1 MVSTPNKIKT
11 FAFMSIQPQILRE
24 LKLKCHLF
32 NRIGFIFHLHRI
44 FPWGCASGFL
54 RRIVPDAA
62 PAHNLVLG
70 MPHIQRQLTK
80 ELLLQNGKDS
90 DCESDKETT
99 TVLSDG
105 SNNNS
110 LNNLNNNKSASLLI
124 KRLPSIGERVL

>member
-1 MVSTPNKIKT
+1 MHSWN
-11 FAFMSIQPQILRE
+11 FYLLIQFFL
-24 LKLKCHLF
+24 LLKCWEK
-32 NRIGFIFHLHRI
+32 HRI
-44 FPWGCASGFL
+44 FPWECASGFL

-62 PAHNLVLG
+62 PAHGLING

-80 ELLLQNGKDS
+80 ELLLQKENETNS
-90 DCESDKETT
+90 ESNETST
-99 TVLSDG
+99 ILSDG

>member
-1 MVSTPNKIKT
+1 MNLES
-11 FAFMSIQPQILRE
+11 SLE
-24 LKLKCHLF
+24 L
-32 NRIGFIFHLHRI
+32 FIHCCTVLITNRI

-62 PAHNLVLG
+62 PSHGLLNG
-70 MPHIQRQLTK
+70 IPHIQRQLTK
-80 ELLLQNGKDS
+80 ELLLEKEKSADS
-90 DCESDKETT
+90 ENASTI
-99 TVLSDG
+99 LSDG

>member
-1 MVSTPNKIKT
+1 MQFYVVVFFQSQN
-11 FAFMSIQPQILRE
+11 
-24 LKLKCHLF
+24 
-32 NRIGFIFHLHRI
+32 RI
-44 FPWGCASGFL
+44 FPWECASGFL

-62 PAHNLVLG
+62 PAHGLING

-80 ELLLQNGKDS
+80 ELLLEKEKEA
-90 DCESDKETT
+90 ESQDDASTI
-99 TVLSDG
+99 LSDG

>member
-1 MVSTPNKIKT
+1 M
-11 FAFMSIQPQILRE
+11 
-24 LKLKCHLF
+24 KLMFSFFRFCF
-32 NRIGFIFHLHRI
+32 VNRI

-62 PAHNLVLG
+62 PAHALENG
-70 MPHIQRQLTK
+70 MPAIQRQLTR
-80 ELLLQNGKDS
+80 ELLL
-90 DCESDKETT
+90 EKENVANHEANKENTI
-99 TVLSDG
+99 LSDG

>member
-1 MVSTPNKIKT
+1 M
-11 FAFMSIQPQILRE
+11 
-24 LKLKCHLF
+24 
-32 NRIGFIFHLHRI
+32 HRI

-62 PAHNLVLG
+62 PAHCLQSG

-80 ELLLQNGKDS
+80 ELLI
-90 DCESDKETT
+90 EKEDENEIQ
-99 TVLSDG
+99 TVSENTILSDG
-105 SNNNS
+105 TNNNS

>member
-1 MVSTPNKIKT
+1 MVSTIFGSKVSHLTSIATCLYLIKIR
-11 FAFMSIQPQILRE
+11 L
-24 LKLKCHLF
+24 
-32 NRIGFIFHLHRI
+32 IFRI

-62 PAHNLVLG
+62 PAHGLING
-70 MPHIQRQLTK
+70 MPHIQRQLTR
-80 ELLLQNGKDS
+80 ELLLQQENEKLNEK
-90 DCESDKETT
+90 CESDETT
-99 TVLSDG
+99 TILSDG

>member
-1 MVSTPNKIKT
+1 MVISPKMRFFIKT
-11 FAFMSIQPQILRE
+11 FWFLLKSSI
-24 LKLKCHLF
+24 KF
-32 NRIGFIFHLHRI
+32 DFFFVSNRI

-62 PAHNLVLG
+62 PAHALLNG
-70 MPHIQRQLTK
+70 MPTQRQVTK
-80 ELLLQNGKDS
+80 EQLLQ
-90 DCESDKETT
+90 KEAGIETNT
-99 TVLSDG
+99 DNTILSDG

>member
-1 MVSTPNKIKT
+1 MCNIY
-11 FAFMSIQPQILRE
+11 
-24 LKLKCHLF
+24 
-32 NRIGFIFHLHRI
+32 NRI
-44 FPWGCASGFL
+44 FPWECASGFL

-62 PAHNLVLG
+62 PAHGLLNG

-80 ELLLQNGKDS
+80 ELLLQKEKDAQS
-90 DCESDKETT
+90 DDANTI
-99 TVLSDG
+99 LSDG